1 MSAGAFCTRE
11 VDLAD
16 ADESVRDAA
25 ARMRDR
31 NVGTLLVLDNDK
43 MPIGILTDRDLTLRV
58 LASGLDSYQTRVG
71 EVMTSVPATINEET
85 SLDAALG
92 VMRSGPYR
100 RLPVVDA
107 QGSLVGLL
115 SVDDVLDVLADEF
128 RQIGELLQ
136 REGPRSLAES

>member
-1 MSAGAFCTRE
+1 MSAGVFCTRE

-31 NVGTLLVLDNDK
+31 NVGTLLVLDEDK

-58 LASGLDSYQTRVG
+58 LAGGLDGYQTRVG
-71 EVMTSVPATINEET
+71 DVMTSVPATISEDT
-85 SLDAALG
+85 SLDSALG

-107 QGSLVGLL
+107 QGALVGLL

-136 REGPRSLAES
+136 RESPRSLANP

>member
-1 MSAGAFCTRE
+1 MSAGVYCTRE

-16 ADESVRDAA
+16 ADESVRAAA

-31 NVGTLLVLDNDK
+31 NVGTLLVLDQDK
-43 MPIGILTDRDLTLRV
+43 IPIGIVTDRDLTLRV
-58 LASGLDSYQTRVG
+58 LAGGLDGYQTCVG
-71 EVMTSVPATINEET
+71 DVMTTVPAAISEDT
-85 SLDAALG
+85 SLDVALG

-100 RLPVVDA
+100 RLPVVDTE
-107 QGSLVGLL
+107 GRLVGLL

-136 REGPRSLAES
+136 REGPSSLAKP

>member
-1 MSAGAFCTRE
+1 MSAGVFCTRE

-31 NVGTLLVLDNDK
+31 NVGTLLVLDDDK
-43 MPIGILTDRDLTLRV
+43 MPIGIVTDRDLTVRV
-58 LASGLDSYQTRVG
+58 LAGGLDGYQTQIG
-71 EVMTSVPATINEET
+71 DVMTSVPATISEDT

-107 QGSLVGLL
+107 EGRLVGLL

-136 REGPRSLAES
+136 REGPRILAQP